1 MNNRANIL
9 VVDDEMGLRESLRK
23 ILSPYYNVYTAERGE
38 ESLELLRQV
47 PIDLVTVELKMPGLS
62 GIAVLEKIKQHNG
75 DIEVIILTG
84 YGSMETA
91 IEGLRLGSFDYIAK
105 PFDADHILSLV
116 KRALEHRDAKMKLK
130 EIKSGVKPDSE
141 FSSRVST

>member
-1 MNNRANIL
+1 MNNRATIL
-9 VVDDEMGLRESLRK
+9 VVDDEMGLRDSLRM

-75 DIEVIILTG
+75 I
-84 YGSMETA
+84 S
-91 IEGLRLGSFDYIAK
+91 RSSF
-105 PFDADHILSLV
+105 SLV
-116 KRALEHRDAKMKLK
+116 TVQWKRR
-130 EIKSGVKPDSE
+130 
-141 FSSRVST
+141 SRG

>member
-1 MNNRANIL
+1 MKNRANIL
-9 VVDDEMGLRESLRK
+9 VVDDKMGLRESL

-75 DIEVIILTG
+75 DIEAVQW
-84 YGSMETA
+84 
-91 IEGLRLGSFDYIAK
+91 
-105 PFDADHILSLV
+105 
-116 KRALEHRDAKMKLK
+116 KRR
-130 EIKSGVKPDSE
+130 
-141 FSSRVST
+141 SRG